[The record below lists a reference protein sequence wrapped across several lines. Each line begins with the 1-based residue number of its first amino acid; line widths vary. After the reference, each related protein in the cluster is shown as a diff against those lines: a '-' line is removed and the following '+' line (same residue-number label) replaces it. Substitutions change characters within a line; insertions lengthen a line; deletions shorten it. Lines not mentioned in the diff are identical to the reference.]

1 MVKTKIIVLLT
12 VLFLFFG
19 CGLRVSSQ
27 AYQESP
33 MLTERVAQ
41 GLLPAVE
48 ERLPAQPYEVGP
60 GVLIAEEDLD
70 WQVGRHGGQMQ
81 AVHSVANWNPDL
93 FMMNN
98 QPLIKGP
105 GIGLEDLQGNI
116 VRDYDVSADNRVFT
130 FHMRKGLKWS
140 DGQPVTTE
148 DVRFAYEDV
157 LLNTDLTPIFPA
169 KFRSAGRAGGEP
181 MELRVLDDYT
191 FEIEFDDAYGGF
203 LREISIRGWTGYTE
217 LIKPSHFLKQ
227 YHAQYTPI
235 EDMAVELAEEE
246 LESDEWYQL
255 FQSRDVTN
263 WELNQDKAVDFP
275 VLYPWV
281 RVPGPSG
288 TLTFERNPYYFK
300 VDVEGNQLPYI
311 DEIVSHEVSDMEMV
325 TMRVVTGEVDFLRE
339 DTALS
344 AMPMYREH
352 EEQAG
357 YRAILLD
364 MHVDATAL
372 FLNLSHEDE
381 TWQLVVSN
389 PEFRRAINMAID
401 RQEIIDSIYY
411 GMAGMP
417 ESIPSEYDP
426 EQAEAILDRMG
437 MDQRDADG
445 NRLAPN
451 GEPFELFIETAALA
465 HDIIPATELI
475 VEHIS
480 EIGINVSMRQ
490 IGAELRSQ
498 RAAANELYATTLW
511 SVQPMWRDGT
521 WTDYLPDN
529 LWGPEFNNWYHSGG
543 ETGVEPPDE
552 IKALYE
558 INEGRSAAIPFSDEE
573 LALVDELYELF
584 YENVF
589 FMNLVENVAY
599 PMVVSADLGN
609 IPHSGQAI
617 AANYSGEQFFFK
629 D

>member
-1 MVKTKIIVLLT
+1 MVRKQIMAVLA
-12 VLFLFFG
+12 VLALCLG
-19 CGLRVSSQ
+19 TTMSAAAAG
-27 AYQESP
+27 YQEAP
-33 MLTERVAQ
+33 MLTEQVEQ
-41 GLLPAVE
+41 GLLPPVD
-48 ERLPAQPYEVGP
+48 ERLPAEPYEVGP
-60 GVLIAEEDLD
+60 GVLIVEEDLD
-70 WQVGRHGGQMQ
+70 WQVGQYGGQLQ
-81 AVHSVANWNPDL
+81 AVHSVANWNPDV

-98 QPLIKGP
+98 EPLIKGP

-116 VRDYDVSADNRVFT
+116 VQDYEVSEDNQVFT
-130 FHMRKGLKWS
+130 FTMREGLRWS
-140 DGQPVTTE
+140 DGHPVTTE

-157 LLNTDLTPIFPA
+157 LLNADLTPIFPA
-169 KFRSAGRAGGEP
+169 KYRSAGRAGGEP
-181 MELRVLDDYT
+181 MDLRIIDDLT
-191 FEIEFDDAYGGF
+191 FEIEFDEPYGGF

-217 LIKPSHFLKQ
+217 LIKPSHYLSQ
-227 YHAQYTPI
+227 YHIAYTPI
-235 EDMAVELAEEE
+235 EDMADELAEEE

-255 FQSRDVTN
+255 FPARDVTN
-263 WELNQDKAVDFP
+263 WELNQDKAIDFP

-300 VDVEGNQLPYI
+300 VDIDGNQLPYI
-311 DEIVSHEVSDMEMV
+311 DEIMSHEVSDMEMV
-325 TMRVVTGEVDFLRE
+325 TMRVITGEVDFLRE

-357 YRAILLD
+357 FRAVLLD

-381 TWQLVVSN
+381 TWQSAVSN
-389 PEFRRAINMAID
+389 PEFRRAVNMAID

-411 GMAGMP
+411 GMAGLP

-426 EQAEAILDRMG
+426 QKAEEILDAMG
-437 MDQRDADG
+437 MDQRDPEG
-445 NRLAPN
+445 YRLAPD

-465 HDIIPATELI
+465 HDIIPATELL

-480 EIGINVSMRQ
+480 QIGINVSMRQ
-490 IGAELRSQ
+490 IGSELRAQ

-529 LWGPEFNNWYHSGG
+529 LWGPEFNNWYNSGG
-543 ETGVEPPDE
+543 ETGIEPPEE

-558 INEGRSAAIPFSDEE
+558 IHEGRSAAIPFSDEE
-573 LALVDELYELF
+573 LALVDELYDLF

-599 PMVVSADLGN
+599 PMVVSAELGN

-617 AANYSGEQFFFK
+617 AANYSGEQFYFRQ
-629 D
+629 